1 MVGAGVISPI
11 GALFALIVLAIWI
24 VVLVW
29 VAARI
34 QNFLA
39 RRTGWQGLDWRN
51 VLSTFLLLIAAIHL
65 SNFGLDLLDRWMNDG
80 RYPMKLEFPGSFL
93 IGSVAIGVG
102 VAAVRS
108 RRKK

>member
-1 MVGAGVISPI
+1 MFGAGVISPI
-11 GALFALIVLAIWI
+11 GALLALILLAIWI

-34 QNFLA
+34 QAFIA

-51 VLSTFLLLIAAIHL
+51 VLCTFLLLTAAIHL
-65 SNFGLDLLDRWMNDG
+65 GNFVLDLIDRWLNDG
-80 RYPMKLEFPGSFL
+80 GYPMELEFPGSFL

-102 VAAVRS
+102 IAAVRS
-108 RRKK
+108 RRRK